1 MKITSIGYFGRTTN
15 LRVPLQPLDTEQLA
29 AAIAA
34 LPARK
39 PLGRPT
45 AEVVSIEEARR
56 GA

>member
-1 MKITSIGYFGRTTN
+1 VKITSIGYFGPTTN
-15 LRVPLQPLDTEQLA
+15 LRAPLQPLDTEQLA

-39 PLGRPT
+39 PLGRPA